1 MLFMS
6 TTTTNMGKNIS
17 NAVYVL
23 KETYKNLNLFFLE
36 LDRIGEKE
44 GFVPITPKFLRWKSD
59 SDYDGWLTSNFIK
72 LYQLERDSPLNHITS
87 IKSGYLYGIEVDLE
101 ENEYPIISL
110 IRYNFDYSGWTRIP
124 AISDHWVFW
133 DPFRVEK
140 FFKITE
146 DSGLWTSIPL
156 EKGQSRY
163 WGIQNAVA
171 KTIPLLSIT
180 SSEAIKTQIF
190 QELENLPLI

>member
-1 MLFMS
+1 MS
-6 TTTTNMGKNIS
+6 TTTTNMGQNIS

-23 KETYKNLNLFFLE
+23 KETYKNLNLLFLE

-44 GFVPITPKFLRWKSD
+44 GFIPITPKFLRWKSD

-72 LYQLERDSPLNHITS
+72 LYQLERDSPVNNITS
-87 IKSGYLYGIEVDLE
+87 IKDGYLYGIEVDLE

-110 IRYNFDYSGWTRIP
+110 IRYKFDYSGWTKIP

-133 DPFRVEK
+133 DPFRIEK
-140 FFKITE
+140 FFKISE
-146 DSGLWTSIPL
+146 DNGLWTSIPL
-156 EKGQSRY
+156 EKAQSRY

-171 KTIPLLSIT
+171 KVIPLLSIT
-180 SSEAIKTQIF
+180 SPEAIRTQIF
-190 QELENLPLI
+190 QELENFPLI